1 MNHSKEVANQSKK
14 SKLFS
19 KIYDNHSK
27 KCTNQSKSIELLKQF
42 KNTNTHCDR
51 NELGKLNNRLQNIL
65 KRLVK
70 TS

>member
-1 MNHSKEVANQSKK
+1 MGHYFLLYKGKNEPLKRGVEPI
-14 SKLFS
+14 

-27 KCTNQSKSIELLKQF
+27 KCINQSKSIEPHKQF

-65 KRLVK
+65 KDL
-70 TS
+70 